1 MSSDLTRV
9 TSTKVPGNVFVY
21 NFVYDFLAE
30 EGQKFG
36 SQKSAHDFFGGKEAV
51 DGVDHR

>member
-9 TSTKVPGNVFVY
+9 TSTKVPGNV
-21 NFVYDFLAE
+21 FVYDFLAE

-36 SQKSAHDFFGGKEAV
+36 SQKSAHDFFFGGGEEAV
-51 DGVDHR
+51 DGLDHR